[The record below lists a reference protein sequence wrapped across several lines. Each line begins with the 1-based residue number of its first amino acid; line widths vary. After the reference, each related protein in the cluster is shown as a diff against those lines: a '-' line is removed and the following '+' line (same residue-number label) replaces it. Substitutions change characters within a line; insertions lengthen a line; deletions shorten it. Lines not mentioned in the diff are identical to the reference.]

1 MSKEQKTISG
11 QERTK
16 KGIIAG
22 ILGLI
27 TNILLFVAKF
37 AIGLFSGSVSIMADA
52 INSLSDTASSILT
65 LVGFKIA
72 AKPADQE
79 HPFGHE
85 RFEYISG
92 LFVSIIITYVGFQ
105 FLDASIR
112 KIFRPEHLVLTPIVF
127 LVLIFSILLKL
138 LQGRMYTR
146 FSKTIQSEAL
156 KATAKDSYNDV
167 FTTLAV
173 SVSAG
178 IERFTG
184 WRIDGYVGFVLAGY
198 IIFSGI
204 MMLRDFV
211 YELLGSRPTAE
222 EIKTMEKQLS
232 SYKSILGFH
241 DLLVHNYGPNKKF
254 ASVHIEVDDSL
265 NLNEAHKII
274 DIIEK
279 DFKKTLD
286 VDLVCHLDPVAIHNE
301 QYRKILK
308 QLRQIIKELG
318 EELRLHDL
326 RIIRKGKELQFDIVV
341 PQNFKL
347 PDDVLEEKIRQ
358 AIEKKV
364 GSFELD
370 ITFDHNYLLY

>member
-173 SVSAG
+173 LVSAG

-222 EIKTMEKQLS
+222 EIKTMEKKLS

>member
-27 TNILLFVAKF
+27 SNMLLFVAKF
-37 AIGLFSGSVSIMADA
+37 MIGLFSGSVSIMADA

-173 SVSAG
+173 LVSAG

-184 WRIDGYVGFVLAGY
+184 WRIDG
-198 IIFSGI
+198 
-204 MMLRDFV
+204 
-211 YELLGSRPTAE
+211 
-222 EIKTMEKQLS
+222 
-232 SYKSILGFH
+232 
-241 DLLVHNYGPNKKF
+241 
-254 ASVHIEVDDSL
+254 
-265 NLNEAHKII
+265 
-274 DIIEK
+274 
-279 DFKKTLD
+279 
-286 VDLVCHLDPVAIHNE
+286 
-301 QYRKILK
+301 
-308 QLRQIIKELG
+308 
-318 EELRLHDL
+318 
-326 RIIRKGKELQFDIVV
+326 
-341 PQNFKL
+341 
-347 PDDVLEEKIRQ
+347 
-358 AIEKKV
+358 
-364 GSFELD
+364 
-370 ITFDHNYLLY
+370 

>member
-173 SVSAG
+173 LVSAG

-222 EIKTMEKQLS
+222 ESKTMEKQLS

>member
-27 TNILLFVAKF
+27 SNMLLFVAKF
-37 AIGLFSGSVSIMADA
+37 MIGLFSGSVSIMADA

-173 SVSAG
+173 LVSAG

-222 EIKTMEKQLS
+222 EIKTMEKKLS

-274 DIIEK
+274 NIIEK

>member
-27 TNILLFVAKF
+27 SNMLLFVAKF
-37 AIGLFSGSVSIMADA
+37 MIGLFSGSVSIMADA

-173 SVSAG
+173 LVSAG

-279 DFKKTLD
+279 DFKKTLN

-326 RIIRKGKELQFDIVV
+326 RIIRKRKELQFDIVV

>member
-27 TNILLFVAKF
+27 SNMLLFVAKF
-37 AIGLFSGSVSIMADA
+37 MIGLFSGSVSIMADA

-173 SVSAG
+173 LVSAG

-232 SYKSILGFH
+232 SYKSFLGFH

-279 DFKKTLD
+279 DFKKTLN

>member
-16 KGIIAG
+16 KGMIAG

-27 TNILLFVAKF
+27 TNMLLFVAKF
-37 AIGLFSGSVSIMADA
+37 MIGLFSGSVSIMADA

-105 FLDASIR
+105 FLDVSIR

-173 SVSAG
+173 LVSAG

-204 MMLRDFV
+204 IMLRDFV
-211 YELLGSRPTAE
+211 YELLGSRPTVAE
-222 EIKTMEKQLS
+222 ITAMEKQLR
-232 SYKSILGFH
+232 SYETILGFH
-241 DLLVHNYGPNKKF
+241 DLLVHNYEPNKKF
-254 ASVHIEVDDSL
+254 ASVHIEVDESL
-265 NLNEAHKII
+265 NLNQAHKII

-308 QLRQIIKELG
+308 QLRKIIKEIG
-318 EELRLHDL
+318 GELRLHDL
-326 RIIRKGKELQFDIVV
+326 RVIRKGKELQFDVVV

-347 PDDVLEEKIRQ
+347 TDEVLEEKICR
-358 AIEKKV
+358 AIEKTI

>member
-173 SVSAG
+173 LVSAG

-326 RIIRKGKELQFDIVV
+326 RIIRKGNELQFDIVV

>member
-167 FTTLAV
+167 FTT
-173 SVSAG
+173 
-178 IERFTG
+178 
-184 WRIDGYVGFVLAGY
+184 
-198 IIFSGI
+198 
-204 MMLRDFV
+204 
-211 YELLGSRPTAE
+211 
-222 EIKTMEKQLS
+222 
-232 SYKSILGFH
+232 
-241 DLLVHNYGPNKKF
+241 
-254 ASVHIEVDDSL
+254 
-265 NLNEAHKII
+265 
-274 DIIEK
+274 
-279 DFKKTLD
+279 
-286 VDLVCHLDPVAIHNE
+286 
-301 QYRKILK
+301 
-308 QLRQIIKELG
+308 
-318 EELRLHDL
+318 
-326 RIIRKGKELQFDIVV
+326 
-341 PQNFKL
+341 
-347 PDDVLEEKIRQ
+347 
-358 AIEKKV
+358 
-364 GSFELD
+364 
-370 ITFDHNYLLY
+370 

>member
-27 TNILLFVAKF
+27 SNMLLFVAKF
-37 AIGLFSGSVSIMADA
+37 MIGLFSGSVSIMADA

-167 FTTLAV
+167 STTLAV
-173 SVSAG
+173 LVSAG

>member
-173 SVSAG
+173 LVSAG

-301 QYRKILK
+301 QYHKILK

-347 PDDVLEEKIRQ
+347 PDEVLEEKIRQ

>member
-173 SVSAG
+173 LVSAG

-222 EIKTMEKQLS
+222 EIKTMEKKLS

-358 AIEKKV
+358 AIEK
-364 GSFELD
+364 
-370 ITFDHNYLLY
+370 

>member
-173 SVSAG
+173 LVSAG

-301 QYRKILK
+301 QYHKILK

>member
-27 TNILLFVAKF
+27 SNMLLFVAKF
-37 AIGLFSGSVSIMADA
+37 MIGLFSGSVSIMADA

-146 FSKTIQSEAL
+146 FSKIIQSEAL

-173 SVSAG
+173 LVSAG

-274 DIIEK
+274 DIVEK

>member
-27 TNILLFVAKF
+27 SNMLLFVAKF
-37 AIGLFSGSVSIMADA
+37 MIGLFSGSVSIMADA

-173 SVSAG
+173 LVSAG

-211 YELLGSRPTAE
+211 YELLGRRPTAE

-279 DFKKTLD
+279 DFKKTLN

>member
-27 TNILLFVAKF
+27 SNMLLFVAKF
-37 AIGLFSGSVSIMADA
+37 MIGLFSGSVSIMADA

-146 FSKTIQSEAL
+146 FSKIIQSEAL

-173 SVSAG
+173 LVSAG

>member
-27 TNILLFVAKF
+27 SNMLLFVAKF
-37 AIGLFSGSVSIMADA
+37 MIGLFSGSVSIMADA

-72 AKPADQE
+72 EKPADQE

-173 SVSAG
+173 LVSAG

-211 YELLGSRPTAE
+211 YELLGSRPTTE

>member
-27 TNILLFVAKF
+27 THILLFVAKF

-173 SVSAG
+173 LVSAG

>member
-27 TNILLFVAKF
+27 SNMLLFVAKF
-37 AIGLFSGSVSIMADA
+37 MIGLFSGSVSIMADA

-173 SVSAG
+173 LVSAG

-211 YELLGSRPTAE
+211 YELLGSHPTAE

-308 QLRQIIKELG
+308 HLRQIIKELG

>member
-27 TNILLFVAKF
+27 SNMLLFVAKF
-37 AIGLFSGSVSIMADA
+37 MIGLFSGSVSIMADA

-92 LFVSIIITYVGFQ
+92 LFVYIIITYVGFQ

-173 SVSAG
+173 LVSAG

>member
-156 KATAKDSYNDV
+156 KATAKDSYNAV

-173 SVSAG
+173 LVSAG

>member
-27 TNILLFVAKF
+27 SNMLLFVAKF
-37 AIGLFSGSVSIMADA
+37 MIGLFSGSVSIMADA

-146 FSKTIQSEAL
+146 FSKAIQSEAL

-173 SVSAG
+173 LVSAG

-204 MMLRDFV
+204 VMLRDFV

-301 QYRKILK
+301 QYREILK

>member
-27 TNILLFVAKF
+27 SNMLLFVAKF
-37 AIGLFSGSVSIMADA
+37 MIGLFSGSVSIMADA

-173 SVSAG
+173 LVSAG

-279 DFKKTLD
+279 DFKKTLN

-358 AIEKKV
+358 AIGKKV

>member
-173 SVSAG
+173 LVSAG

-347 PDDVLEEKIRQ
+347 PDDVLEEKICQ

>member
-27 TNILLFVAKF
+27 SNMLLFVAKF
-37 AIGLFSGSVSIMADA
+37 MIGLFSGSVSIMADA

-173 SVSAG
+173 LVSAG

-184 WRIDGYVGFVLAGY
+184 WRFDGYVGFVLAGY

-254 ASVHIEVDDSL
+254 TSVHIEVDDSL